1 MREPGTYER
10 YWATGAKL
18 RSSLQQMLNEAEI
31 PATVSGIDLMFDV
44 YFTEHEITDYRSTLT
59 TDKAKS
65 KLFDETLM
73 EHGIVKPPAKIYVG
87 VCHDEDDVAKTLA
100 AFQAGVDAVRD

>member
-1 MREPGTYER
+1 MRSDGS
-10 YWATGAKL
+10 ATRVIGAGVS
-18 RSSLQQMLNEAEI
+18 RTSSRPLPVIRNA
-31 PATVSGIDLMFDV
+31 A
-44 YFTEHEITDYRSTLT
+44 
-59 TDKAKS
+59 TDKAKN

-87 VCHDEDDVAKTLA
+87 VCHDDDDVAKTLA